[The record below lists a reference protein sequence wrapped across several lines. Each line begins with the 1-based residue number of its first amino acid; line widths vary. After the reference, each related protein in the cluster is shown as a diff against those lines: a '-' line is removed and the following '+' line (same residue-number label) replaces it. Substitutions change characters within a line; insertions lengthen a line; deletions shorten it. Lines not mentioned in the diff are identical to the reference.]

1 MTSKEEI
8 AKHIKEL
15 EEAMVE
21 NMKAREAEDAAK
33 IRKQKAHYQLSSIQD
48 RIRHIQY
55 D

>member
-1 MTSKEEI
+1 MTSKEDI
-8 AKHIKEL
+8 AKHVKEL

-21 NMKAREAEDAAK
+21 NMRARKAEEDAKLRK
-33 IRKQKAHYQLSSIQD
+33 IKAHYRLSSIQD